1 MKTLLI
7 LLTLIPTIL
16 FSQESEETKRYLDYY
31 FEFESGNTELMYGDN
46 VVLRSKDDSKS
57 KALDTLSIGD
67 PVKIIKKSETTTDFN
82 GTPWNWYKVKAGKQ
96 TGYVLGGLIA
106 LDHKE
111 VNGKTYLIT
120 KAHRDD
126 RNFVRV
132 RVLSKDKSYYGHEIE
147 LSTATVTLDVSDGKG
162 LKNVQDM
169 CIVSMH
175 AEACGVV
182 GGEAYLFNNGERL
195 VEVFRTEHMS
205 EAGLFWFG
213 EHLEFKDADYWEDNV
228 VFYER
233 ENGEYMDDSMDWT
246 QAIVN
251 KVKLTWDGEKFSPDV
266 SKIDFNRS
274 GDQ

>member
-7 LLTLIPTIL
+7 LLTLIPTLL
-16 FSQESEETKRYLDYY
+16 FSQENDRYLSYY
-31 FEFESGNTELMYGDN
+31 FEFESGSTELMYGDN

-57 KALDTLSIGD
+57 KAIDTLSIGD

-82 GTPWNWYKVKAGKQ
+82 GTPWNWYKVKAGKK

-106 LDHKE
+106 MDHKE

-126 RNFVRV
+126 RDYARTRV
-132 RVLSKDKSYYGHEIE
+132 MSADKSYYGHEIE

-162 LKNVQDM
+162 LKNVEDM
-169 CIVSMH
+169 CIITMH

-182 GGEAYLFNNGERL
+182 GGHAYLFNNGTKLFETI
-195 VEVFRTEHMS
+195 RTQNMS
-205 EAGLFWFG
+205 EAGLFWFS
-213 EHLEFKDADYWEDNV
+213 ENLEFVSEDY
-228 VFYER
+228 YEKNIAFFMR

-246 QAIVN
+246 RAVIN
-251 KVKLTWDGEKFSPDV
+251 KIKITWDGEKFSPDV
-266 SKIDFNRS
+266 SKMDFQAVEEE
-274 GDQ
+274 D